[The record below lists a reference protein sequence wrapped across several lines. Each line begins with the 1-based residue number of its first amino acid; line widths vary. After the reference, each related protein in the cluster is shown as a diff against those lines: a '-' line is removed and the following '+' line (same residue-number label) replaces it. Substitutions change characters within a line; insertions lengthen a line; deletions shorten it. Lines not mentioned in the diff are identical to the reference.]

1 MRRMIALLLL
11 VCGLLLSAA
20 LFFIS
25 LSADQA
31 IATYAE
37 IQAQPPSAA
46 ELALRSRQT
55 PPAAEAGS
63 RTWAGAGFLAL
74 VLVVV
79 GVLLFIMRGGSD
91 LLRQWRLARKRP
103 SPSRQAAV
111 PRIPQTP
118 EYDAPPVE
126 TLPRAPR
133 VKELPSW
140 TESD

>member
-1 MRRMIALLLL
+1 ML
-11 VCGLLLSAA
+11 VVAVLLLSAA
-20 LFFIS
+20 VFIIS
-25 LSADQA
+25 QSADQA

-37 IQAQPPSAA
+37 IQAQPLSAA

-63 RTWAGAGFLAL
+63 RTWAGAGFLAI

-111 PRIPQTP
+111 PRIPETP
-118 EYDAPPVE
+118 EYGAPPVE
-126 TLPRAPR
+126 PLPRAPR
-133 VKELPSW
+133 MQELPSW